1 MSSHELLVSQSGK
14 SQHHFNALNHRQC
27 SGPYI
32 SQQKAVKVTDVHL
45 LCYSK
50 FSGASY
56 TYVNNHYVVNTAIT
70 KGPIN
75 PETNVSGLMM

>member
-1 MSSHELLVSQSGK
+1 MGFNSAFKVL
-14 SQHHFNALNHRQC
+14 NALSHRLC

-45 LCYSK
+45 LYYSK
-50 FSGASY
+50 LSDASY
-56 TYVNNHYVVNTAIT
+56 THFNNHHVNTAIT

-75 PETNVSGLMM
+75 PETLN